1 MFNQSNLTSGKGLMA
16 VAGLVVLIAAIAIG
30 GLVLTGN
37 LDSSRDAGRGGSD
50 EPTAPGVTVR
60 LDNRGRAPEFER
72 IEVWMNGEPTS
83 LEKLRGQVVLIDFW
97 TRGCINCRRTLP
109 YVGQWH
115 DRYAAYGLK
124 VVGIHTPEFAH
135 EKDVAALRAALGE
148 LDVDWAVAVD
158 NQKATWRAWKNRYW
172 PRKYLIDGRG
182 NVRYDRIG
190 EGAYEQTEHAI
201 RALLRENGAD
211 LEGVSTGGHR

>member
-1 MFNQSNLTSGKGLMA
+1 MFNPSNLKSVNALVA
-16 VAGLVVLIAAIAIG
+16 VAGLVVLIAAVAIG
-30 GLVLTGN
+30 VLAWTGN
-37 LDSSRDAGRGGSD
+37 LDTSRDAGRSGSD
-50 EPTAPGVTVR
+50 EPTAPGVSVR
-60 LDNRGRAPEFER
+60 LENRGRAPEFER
-72 IEVWMNGEPTS
+72 IEVWLNGEPTS
-83 LEKLRGQVVLIDFW
+83 LEELRGQVVLIDFW
-97 TRGCINCRRTLP
+97 TRSCINCRRTLP

-135 EKDVAALRAALGE
+135 EKDIAALRAALGE

-190 EGAYEQTEHAI
+190 EGAYEQTEYAI

-211 LEGVSTGGHR
+211 LEGVPTGGHR